1 MNVETAVSEPAGSII
16 APLNYT
22 LDDGIKPVNE
32 TFGPANIYGRA
43 TGTADPQRVSIRNA
57 RPLAAQ
63 LSLDTHGFCLA
74 RHRTAVRNFL
84 DADELKAVYYPEMER
99 LVQEVSGAARAVL
112 FDHTVR
118 HGDQAVRESK
128 LLREPVLYV
137 HNDYTEASAPRRLRE
152 ILPDEAD
159 ALLARRFAII
169 QVWRPLTVIVRNPLA
184 IADARSIAPEDLIA
198 SERRYPHRVGETYRL
213 RYNRAHAWY
222 QFPNMAPEEAIVFK
236 VYDSA
241 KDGRARFTP
250 HTSFDD
256 PATPADAPP
265 RESIEARMFAFFD

>member
-43 TGTADPQRVSIRNA
+43 TCTADPQRVSIRNA

-159 ALLARRFAII
+159 ALLATRFAII
-169 QVWRPLTVIVRNPLA
+169 QVWRPLKVIVRNPLA
-184 IADARSIAPEDLIA
+184 VADARSIAPEDLIA
-198 SERRYPHRVGETYRL
+198 TERRYPHRVGETYRL

-256 PATPADAPP
+256 TATPADAPP